1 MKVKE
6 FLRILFKKYM
16 EIKPDSPVLPEGVT
30 ARFTD
35 HNSLAGLLRDGE
47 NLIRGTVDDEG
58 FLKRYRKYLNK
69 KASRPSRPSTE

>member
-1 MKVKE
+1 
-6 FLRILFKKYM
+6 M

-47 NLIRGTVDDEG
+47 NLIRGTVEDEG
-58 FLKRYRKYLNK
+58 FLERYRKYLNK
-69 KASRPSRPSTE
+69 KVIRQDVTEALEHASAYEHS